1 MHIDDTS
8 HDDLKAYLT
17 KELTLISDAD
27 PGMLADY
34 IIALLKH
41 DKEDSELKT
50 LCISQLEDFLL
61 EETGPFVTS
70 LFKALDNKSYIQGKS
85 SPPKSTSTAP
95 PAAPSS
101 SSTPKAVDNDDD
113 DEYIPTG
120 PAADRKYG
128 NSATR
133 GQTEKHHRGD
143 SDGSDNE
150 DRSYKHARRDDE
162 RDNDRRRRDYS
173 PSRPSDDDRFGGRRG
188 RTNDLGNPN
197 GNSDFDRRG
206 DRGLR
211 QQGLTTAGFNSRN
224 NSQNIPNNN
233 FNGMNNNQ
241 PGNNGHWNGPQQ
253 NRNFD
258 NAPRGNFQDQ
268 NQGSW
273 RGGHNI
279 RGGRGGMHGSGPG
292 FGQDRP
298 KRQRCRDYDEKGYC
312 MRGDMCPYDHGE
324 DRIVVDD
331 VPNVPF
337 EMMGVVP
344 GMGPNAMM
352 GMGANRPPFFP
363 GGPNSGIMPTPSDI
377 YDPEAATLAMDEMG
391 RPRQGSEPFEG
402 RNQQGGSDSGR
413 FGQDASARGGMRGRG
428 SLRGMRGGRGRGGG
442 STHPY
447 AVPGRFAGASGSTGS
462 KTSLVVEH
470 IPDEYNTIDK
480 VNEFFKQFGSLT
492 NIQVDQSA
500 HKALIQYSSREEA
513 NAAYNSPEV
522 IFGNRFVKVYWQP
535 DDLDA
540 ATFGRQP
547 KPTGQVRPEKTLGAG
562 AHGGPH
568 AHHAAP
574 KPPVAS
580 VLMTPERAA
589 ELAAER
595 AASAAKLEE
604 NKKTMQEIQ
613 RQREALIQRQQEEQ
627 KLLMQKL
634 FANKSMSQEDKDE
647 ILKGL
652 KKVAIEVTK
661 EPVDPLEKA
670 RTAAAA
676 AEAQRQA
683 EHQKEAEKK
692 EKERLDR
699 ELEVLN
705 ANPVD
710 SPGATTPATGASTDA
725 ADTTAALKARLATLQ
740 AQAAA
745 LGLEGQGGY
754 AGRGRGGFVPRGRGR
769 GAPTNTWT
777 RGGARGGAV
786 VSHHRTFRIDNRS
799 TKISVANIDEASKN
813 GLKEHFEAFGEL
825 ESFSLGSDGITATVQ
840 YKTRKDAEAAM
851 QQGSQVPNGNAPLKL
866 GWISEPQAAPTA
878 GSFASS
884 PASAKTTTPAGAG
897 DHTGTTEAAVGY
909 ESEEEEDGERS
920 WKR

>member
-1 MHIDDTS
+1 MHIDDTF

-41 DKEDSELKT
+41 DKESNELKT

-61 EETGPFVTS
+61 EETEPFVTS
-70 LFKALDNKSYIQGKS
+70 LFKALENKSYIQGKS
-85 SPPKSTSTAP
+85 TAKSTSVAP
-95 PAAPSS
+95 PAAATSAT
-101 SSTPKAVDNDDD
+101 TPIAAPAPTSKTTGDDD

-128 NSATR
+128 NSSSR
-133 GQTEKHHRGD
+133 GQSEKHHRGD

-150 DRSYKHARRDDE
+150 DRSYKHARRDDD
-162 RDNDRRRRDYS
+162 RDTDRRRRDYS
-173 PSRPSDDDRFGGRRG
+173 PSRPSDDDRLGGRRG
-188 RTNDLGNPN
+188 RSNDFGGST

-224 NSQNIPNNN
+224 NNNQNNPNNNN
-233 FNGMNNNQ
+233 FNGMNNQNNQ
-241 PGNNGHWNGPQQ
+241 PWNGPQQ

-258 NAPRGNFQDQ
+258 NGPRGNFQDQ

-273 RGGHNI
+273 RGGGNM
-279 RGGRGGMHGSGPG
+279 RGGRGGMHGGSPG

-337 EMMGVVP
+337 DIMGVVP
-344 GMGPNAMM
+344 GMGPNGMM

-363 GGPNSGIMPTPSDI
+363 GGPNGGMVPNPSDI
-377 YDPEAATLAMDEMG
+377 YDPEAASLTVDELG
-391 RPRQGSEPFEG
+391 HPRQGSEPFEG
-402 RNQQGGSDSGR
+402 RGLNTGAEGGR
-413 FGQDASARGGMRGRG
+413 FGQDGGRGALRGRG
-428 SLRGMRGGRGRGGG
+428 NLRGMRGGRGRGGAA
-442 STHPY
+442 HPY
-447 AVPGRFAGASGSTGS
+447 AVPGRFAGASGSAGT

-470 IPDEYNTIDK
+470 IPDEFNTIDK
-480 VNEFFKQFGSLT
+480 VNEFFRQFGSLT
-492 NIQVDQSA
+492 NIQVDQAA
-500 HKALIQYSSREEA
+500 HKALIQYSNRDEA
-513 NAAYNSPEV
+513 SAAYNSPEV

-535 DDLDA
+535 DDLDT

-547 KPTGQVRPEKTLGAG
+547 KPTGQVRPEKTPAGG

-568 AHHAAP
+568 GPHAAP
-574 KPPVAS
+574 KPPAAS

-595 AASAAKLEE
+595 AANAAKLEE

-613 RQREALIQRQQEEQ
+613 SKREALIQRQQEEQ
-627 KLLMQKL
+627 RLLMQKL

-670 RTAAAA
+670 RLAAAA
-676 AEAQRQA
+676 AEAQRLADQ
-683 EHQKEAEKK
+683 QKEAEKR

-699 ELEVLN
+699 ELEILN
-705 ANPVD
+705 ATPVD
-710 SPGATTPATGASTDA
+710 STGAASPA
-725 ADTTAALKARLATLQ
+725 AGTGTEAVDTTAALKARLATLQ

-745 LGLEGQGGY
+745 LGLENQGGY

-777 RGGARGGAV
+777 RGGGRGGAI
-786 VSHHRTFRIDNRS
+786 VSQHRTFRIDNRS
-799 TKISVANIDEASKN
+799 TKLSVSNIEEASKN
-813 GLKEHFEAFGEL
+813 GLKEHFESFGEL
-825 ESFSLGSDGITATVQ
+825 ESFTVGADGATATVQ
-840 YKTRKDAEAAM
+840 YKTRKDAETAM
-851 QQGSQVPNGNAPLKL
+851 QQGSQAPNATAPLKL
-866 GWISEPQAAPTA
+866 GWISEPQTAAVP
-878 GSFASS
+878 GSASS
-884 PASAKTTTPAGAG
+884 TKAAG
-897 DHTGTTEAAVGY
+897 DVTSAAAEGETTVGY
-909 ESEEEEDGERS
+909 ESEEDEDGERS